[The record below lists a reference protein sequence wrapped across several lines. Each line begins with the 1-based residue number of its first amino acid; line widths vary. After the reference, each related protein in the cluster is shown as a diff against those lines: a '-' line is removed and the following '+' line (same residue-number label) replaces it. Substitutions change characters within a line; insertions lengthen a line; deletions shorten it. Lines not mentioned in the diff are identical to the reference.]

1 VKNVIL
7 RGCEEILSEGGS
19 EGRER
24 RIFGYTGSTLPTE
37 GRRNHR
43 PRCATNRTVC
53 AIGLSPAGVTEDPSL
68 PPLGPT
74 PLRIS
79 SQPLSVAKDPSAA
92 EPQPTLPYVILSRR
106 SAAKNLRLRSLR
118 SFAVYAAQDDVGSN
132 RRCMRRFSDVVVQER
147 NLRFFAVP
155 SASLR
160 ASFAAQDDG
169 DFLES
174 GCARKNAH
182 I

>member
-37 GRRNHR
+37 RRRNHR

-53 AIGLSPAGVTEDPSL
+53 AIGPSPAGVTEDPSL

-79 SQPLSVAKDPSAA
+79 SQPLSEAKD
-92 EPQPTLPYVILSRR
+92 
-106 SAAKNLRLRSLR
+106 LRLRIVR
-118 SFAVYAAQDDVGSN
+118 SFGVYASQDD
-132 RRCMRRFSDVVVQER
+132 D
-147 NLRFFAVP
+147 
-155 SASLR
+155 AS
-160 ASFAAQDDG
+160 
-169 DFLES
+169 
-174 GCARKNAH
+174 
-182 I
+182 

>member
-1 VKNVIL
+1 MNSSRTQCTASVIL

-24 RIFGYTGSTLPTE
+24 RIFDYTGSTLPTE

-79 SQPLSVAKDPSAA
+79 SQPLGSEATNDLSLHRRAA
-92 EPQPTLPYVILSRR
+92 
-106 SAAKNLRLRSLR
+106 
-118 SFAVYAAQDDVGSN
+118 
-132 RRCMRRFSDVVVQER
+132 
-147 NLRFFAVP
+147 
-155 SASLR
+155 
-160 ASFAAQDDG
+160 
-169 DFLES
+169 
-174 GCARKNAH
+174 AH
-182 I
+182 G

>member
-1 VKNVIL
+1 MSLRVAIVINPSDEGGSYNAHVIL

-79 SQPLSVAKDPSAA
+79 SQPLSEAKD
-92 EPQPTLPYVILSRR
+92 LRR
-106 SAAKNLRLRSLR
+106 
-118 SFAVYAAQDDVGSN
+118 
-132 RRCMRRFSDVVVQER
+132 
-147 NLRFFAVP
+147 
-155 SASLR
+155 
-160 ASFAAQDDG
+160 
-169 DFLES
+169 
-174 GCARKNAH
+174 H
-182 I
+182 IP

>member
-1 VKNVIL
+1 MKNVIL

-37 GRRNHR
+37 RRRNHR

-79 SQPLSVAKDPSAA
+79 SQPLSEAKD
-92 EPQPTLPYVILSRR
+92 
-106 SAAKNLRLRSLR
+106 LRLRIRR
-118 SFAVYAAQDDVGSN
+118 SFAV
-132 RRCMRRFSDVVVQER
+132 
-147 NLRFFAVP
+147 
-155 SASLR
+155 
-160 ASFAAQDDG
+160 FAAQDDERALAAFPVASFSAFALIG
-169 DFLES
+169 GL
-174 GCARKNAH
+174 
-182 I
+182 

>member
-1 VKNVIL
+1 MSTSLRTRRSRASPCRCPHEDCHSTLLQIFVSPCGGCYRKTVTVIL

-37 GRRNHR
+37 RRTNHR

-53 AIGLSPAGVTEDPSL
+53 AIGPSPAGVTGDPSL

-79 SQPLSVAKDPSAA
+79 SQPLSRPSAA
-92 EPQPTLPYVILSRR
+92 LRASCDGEGSRSVVREQRSVRR
-106 SAAKNLRLRSLR
+106 SA
-118 SFAVYAAQDDVGSN
+118 
-132 RRCMRRFSDVVVQER
+132 SD
-147 NLRFFAVP
+147 
-155 SASLR
+155 S
-160 ASFAAQDDG
+160 
-169 DFLES
+169 
-174 GCARKNAH
+174 
-182 I
+182 

>member
-1 VKNVIL
+1 MCSMRRRWPPRSGCIDAVIL

-37 GRRNHR
+37 RRRNHR

-53 AIGLSPAGVTEDPSL
+53 AIGPSPARVTGDPSL

-79 SQPLSVAKDPSAA
+79 SQPLSREDG
-92 EPQPTLPYVILSRR
+92 EG
-106 SAAKNLRLRSLR
+106 
-118 SFAVYAAQDDVGSN
+118 FHDAQS
-132 RRCMRRFSDVVVQER
+132 E
-147 NLRFFAVP
+147 LLHP
-155 SASLR
+155 
-160 ASFAAQDDG
+160 
-169 DFLES
+169 ES
-174 GCARKNAH
+174 SHATT

>member
-1 VKNVIL
+1 GGISGRILRRTAAIAVGHVSHGCVCVCIGGAGDDGVRTSARHAGGGHLIL

-43 PRCATNRTVC
+43 PRCATNRTVW

-68 PPLGPT
+68 PPLRPT

-79 SQPLSVAKDPSAA
+79 SQPPPATAPKELS
-92 EPQPTLPYVILSRR
+92 
-106 SAAKNLRLRSLR
+106 
-118 SFAVYAAQDDVGSN
+118 
-132 RRCMRRFSDVVVQER
+132 
-147 NLRFFAVP
+147 
-155 SASLR
+155 
-160 ASFAAQDDG
+160 
-169 DFLES
+169 
-174 GCARKNAH
+174 
-182 I
+182 

>member
-1 VKNVIL
+1 MVGRRIVRGAQTRSIL

-37 GRRNHR
+37 RRRNHR

-53 AIGLSPAGVTEDPSL
+53 AIGPSPAGVTEDPSL

-79 SQPLSVAKDPSAA
+79 SQPLSEAKDLQIPNIVRGDASPTTRLSMTKLVQRFFKVSAGSGSSLHRQA
-92 EPQPTLPYVILSRR
+92 HARFAGLPGSSSLPCDRGPKRTYRR
-106 SAAKNLRLRSLR
+106 SAPA
-118 SFAVYAAQDDVGSN
+118 
-132 RRCMRRFSDVVVQER
+132 
-147 NLRFFAVP
+147 
-155 SASLR
+155 
-160 ASFAAQDDG
+160 
-169 DFLES
+169 
-174 GCARKNAH
+174 
-182 I
+182 

>member
-1 VKNVIL
+1 MAGWRCAAPDAGVGRGRVPGIHPGEELIL

-37 GRRNHR
+37 RRRNHR

-53 AIGLSPAGVTEDPSL
+53 AIGPSPAGVTEDPSL

-79 SQPLSVAKDPSAA
+79 SQPLSAAKD
-92 EPQPTLPYVILSRR
+92 
-106 SAAKNLRLRSLR
+106 LRLR
-118 SFAVYAAQDDVGSN
+118 SFAV
-132 RRCMRRFSDVVVQER
+132 
-147 NLRFFAVP
+147 P
-155 SASLR
+155 SLR
-160 ASFAAQDDG
+160 
-169 DFLES
+169 S
-174 GCARKNAH
+174 GRLRMT
-182 I
+182 